1 MAASKG
7 KTLKRGA
14 KPRETGRQLGHVSHL
29 RVPRESTLPEDL
41 RKYMRICREKLGLVP
56 NVIRAFSLRP
66 AKLRTFIA
74 AYGELMLSPDSAL
87 TKLEREMIAVTVSS
101 HNHCVYCIVAHGQA
115 VRELSGDP
123 MLGDILSVNYRDAT
137 LSPRHR
143 AMLDH
148 AWKLTATP
156 WLVGEADRAALRKAG
171 FDDEGIFDITDVAAY
186 FNYTNRMATG
196 IGMAPNDEYFGM
208 NRLPPPVRPA

>member
-1 MAASKG
+1 MPAA
-7 KTLKRGA
+7 RRAGA
-14 KPRETGRQLGHVSHL
+14 KTRETAKQLGHVSHL
-29 RVPRESTLPEDL
+29 RVPRESSLPEDL

-101 HNHCVYCIVAHGQA
+101 HNRCVYCIVAHGQA
-115 VRELSGDP
+115 VRELS
-123 MLGDILSVNYRDAT
+123 GDILSVNYRDAT

-186 FNYTNRMATG
+186 FNYTNRMASG
-196 IGMAPNDEYFGM
+196 IGMAPNGEYFAM

>member
-1 MAASKG
+1 MAASKS
-7 KTLKRGA
+7 KTTELGA
-14 KPRETGRQLGHVSHL
+14 KARETGKQLGHVSHL
-29 RVPRESTLPEDL
+29 RVPRESSLPEDL
-41 RKYMRICREKLGLVP
+41 RKYMRVCREKLGLVP
-56 NVIRAFSLRP
+56 NVIKAFSLRP

-101 HNHCVYCIVAHGQA
+101 HNQCVYCIVAHGQA

-123 MLGDILSVNYRDAT
+123 VLGDILSANYRDAT
-137 LSPRHR
+137 LSARHR
-143 AMLDH
+143 AMLDY
-148 AWKLTATP
+148 AWKLTATS

-171 FDDEGIFDITDVAAY
+171 FDDEGIFDVTDVAAY

-196 IGMAPNDEYFGM
+196 VGMAPNDEYFAM
-208 NRLPPPVRPA
+208 NRLPPPALPR